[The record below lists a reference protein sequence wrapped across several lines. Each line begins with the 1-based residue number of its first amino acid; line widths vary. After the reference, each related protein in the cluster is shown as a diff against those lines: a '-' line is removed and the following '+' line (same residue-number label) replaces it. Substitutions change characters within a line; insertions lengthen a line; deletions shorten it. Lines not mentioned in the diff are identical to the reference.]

1 VRGVGTGGDAAAVA
15 PPRLFEI
22 AVPAHSTVS
31 GRTLAE
37 LRLPGGALVVAV
49 VRGGH
54 HLVARGPTALAGGDV
69 LLVFATNADALA
81 IEARV
86 RAPVDGSAATGS

>member
-1 VRGVGTGGDAAAVA
+1 
-15 PPRLFEI
+15 
-22 AVPAHSTVS
+22 VPAHSAVA

-37 LRLPGGALVVAV
+37 LGLPGGALVVAV

-69 LLVFATNADALA
+69 LLVFASNADALT